1 MDIYWIKRPIP
12 VGHSISIS
20 ILTLCFIF
28 LIIRNPRVHPRV
40 PTPETDSFYIRDTKT
55 LLTEKPA
62 EQLECTCRLAQ
73 VEAQTEKYT
82 RSVRYR
88 TRVIMMISQMKLLSE
103 RNVESFD

>member
-28 LIIRNPRVHPRV
+28 LIIRNPRV